1 MPLFLKGL
9 LLKIFPSF
17 GPKGLI
23 DTQISVYKRLKK
35 KFPKAA
41 ENDII
46 NSLIMS
52 RINTPLSPSTKHE
65 ERLHYESILQ
75 NTNKKLEDVIWVIF
89 EYENVLSQEAELNL
103 QLQKINAQPAE
114 IEQEYQKWK
123 KYIMECVEKL
133 RKNS

>member
-1 MPLFLKGL
+1 MSLFLKGL

-35 KFPKAA
+35 MSPYAA
-41 ENDII
+41 ENDIL

-52 RINTPLSPSTKHE
+52 RINAPLSPSTSYE
-65 ERLHYESILQ
+65 EKSYYKSILQ
-75 NTNKKLEDVIWVIF
+75 DSNKKLEEVIWAMF
-89 EYENVLSQEAELNL
+89 EYENILSREAELNL
-103 QLQKINAQPAE
+103 QLQKINAQPVE

-123 KYIMECVEKL
+123 KYIMECVAKL
-133 RKNS
+133 RKKL

>member
-1 MPLFLKGL
+1 MSLFLKGL

-17 GPKGLI
+17 GPRGLI
-23 DTQISVYKRLKK
+23 DTQISVYKRIKK

-46 NSLIMS
+46 NSLIIS
-52 RINTPLSPSTKHE
+52 RINTPLNPSTKHE
-65 ERLHYESILQ
+65 ERLHYDSILQ
-75 NTNKKLEDVIWVIF
+75 NTNKKLEDVIWAMF
-89 EYENVLSQEAELNL
+89 EYENILSREAELNL